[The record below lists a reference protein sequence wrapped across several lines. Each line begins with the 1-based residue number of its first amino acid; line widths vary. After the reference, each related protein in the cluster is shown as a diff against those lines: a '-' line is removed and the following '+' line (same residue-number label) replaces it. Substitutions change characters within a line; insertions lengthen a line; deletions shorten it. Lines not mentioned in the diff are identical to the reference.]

1 MVYLWEMF
9 SYCSYSKQNKQK
21 EKKFKNLD
29 LGTVPEI
36 FKRKAVYV
44 STRQVISR
52 AQTGVGLSVP
62 FGELWEADSA
72 KLPLKSPRVLDFS
85 PFPEALNPELVSKV
99 PAQLFKKKK
108 NAA

>member
-1 MVYLWEMF
+1 MF
-9 SYCSYSKQNKQK
+9 WFICEKCSTIAAIQNKK
-21 EKKFKNLD
+21 SKKKKNNNLD

-62 FGELWEADSA
+62 FGEL
-72 KLPLKSPRVLDFS
+72 
-85 PFPEALNPELVSKV
+85 
-99 PAQLFKKKK
+99 
-108 NAA
+108 

>member
-1 MVYLWEMF
+1 MF
-9 SYCSYSKQNKQK
+9 WFICEKCSTIAAIQNKTS
-21 EKKFKNLD
+21 KKKKNNNLD

-62 FGELWEADSA
+62 FGDL
-72 KLPLKSPRVLDFS
+72 
-85 PFPEALNPELVSKV
+85 
-99 PAQLFKKKK
+99 
-108 NAA
+108 

>member
-1 MVYLWEMF
+1 MF
-9 SYCSYSKQNKQK
+9 WFICEKCSTIAAIQNKTS
-21 EKKFKNLD
+21 KKKKNNNLN

-62 FGELWEADSA
+62 FGEL
-72 KLPLKSPRVLDFS
+72 
-85 PFPEALNPELVSKV
+85 
-99 PAQLFKKKK
+99 
-108 NAA
+108 

>member
-1 MVYLWEMF
+1 MF
-9 SYCSYSKQNKQK
+9 WFICEKCSTIAAIQNKTS
-21 EKKFKNLD
+21 KKKKNNNLD

-62 FGELWEADSA
+62 FGEL
-72 KLPLKSPRVLDFS
+72 
-85 PFPEALNPELVSKV
+85 
-99 PAQLFKKKK
+99 
-108 NAA
+108 

>member
-1 MVYLWEMF
+1 MF
-9 SYCSYSKQNKQK
+9 WFICEKCSTIAAIQNKTS
-21 EKKFKNLD
+21 KKKKNNNLN

-62 FGELWEADSA
+62 FGDL
-72 KLPLKSPRVLDFS
+72 
-85 PFPEALNPELVSKV
+85 
-99 PAQLFKKKK
+99 
-108 NAA
+108 

>member
-1 MVYLWEMF
+1 MF
-9 SYCSYSKQNKQK
+9 WFICEKCSTIAAIQNKTSK
-21 EKKFKNLD
+21 KKKKFKNLD

-62 FGELWEADSA
+62 FGEL
-72 KLPLKSPRVLDFS
+72 
-85 PFPEALNPELVSKV
+85 
-99 PAQLFKKKK
+99 
-108 NAA
+108 